1 VKKNLIFMSIL
12 LASFALSKLLTLYQP
27 QDNTMDTMFIN
38 TIQQSINMF
47 KSTYIE
53 HPLIVTVLFSV
64 SFLILTVAYIPFTG
78 PFYVL
83 FAGALYG
90 FSTGAIL
97 FSFLVSIS
105 YTASFLV
112 SKYIF
117 IKYIKRKKFNR
128 KIQSIVDGFEKDRWV
143 YLLSIRFS
151 GIIPATLVNT
161 GMGVT
166 NIPIWQFY
174 VCTQIGTLPLV
185 IVYAFAGSKIE
196 NLKSMND
203 FVSPYFFLLL
213 MFLSITPI
221 ILKIFFEFIIV
232 KMKKYNENT

>member
-1 VKKNLIFMSIL
+1 MKKNLIFMGIL
-12 LASFALSKLLTLYQP
+12 LACFAISKLLALYQP
-27 QDNTMDTMFIN
+27 EENTIDTTIIN
-38 TIQQSINMF
+38 TIQQSINLF

-53 HPLIVTVLFSV
+53 HPVIVTTLFSI
-64 SFLILTVAYIPFTG
+64 SFFLFTVAFLPFTG

-90 FSTGAIL
+90 FSKGAIL

-105 YTASFLV
+105 YTASFLI

-117 IKYIKRKKFNR
+117 IKYIKKKKFTR
-128 KIQSIVDGFEKDRWV
+128 KIQEVVDGFEKDGWV

-151 GIIPATLVNT
+151 GISPSLFINT

-166 NIPIWQFY
+166 NIPTWQFY
-174 VCTQIGTLPLV
+174 VCTQIGTLPRVL
-185 IVYAFAGSKIE
+185 VYAFAGSKIE
-196 NLKSMND
+196 SLKSMND
-203 FVSPYFFLLL
+203 FISPYFFLLL
-213 MFLSITPI
+213 IFLSISPI
-221 ILKIFFEFIIV
+221 IMKIFFEFIIV